1 MSRRKRFHQ
10 PFDRRGS
17 VVVVGIHLLKS
28 RQFLSLMSQ
37 AKVLMLLLLQHWRSD
52 KPVAYGIREA
62 AEKIPCDRRTA
73 MKAFDQLMERGFVTM
88 VDYSTFCSRT
98 ESKSRT
104 WKLEWMPFNDKP
116 PSNLWEEDRQ

>member
-1 MSRRKRFHQ
+1 MSRRKRFQQ